1 MFCSS
6 SLNTQWINRVFQL
19 LAGNIKD
26 FDMALKIK
34 DAMSSVYA
42 LLISYKECENKMREA
57 ASEEMYAEA
66 SRFKIER
73 DTAKDAALQALNEAE
88 QEFIGS
94 IDDRDLSLSTIK
106 DESFVSHKST
116 SHSYFNDE
124 DQISVTSKIRS
135 PFKRNDFKHNESSI
149 QAESLDEQSQ
159 DEESNVP
166 HAHPLAGVDNAE
178 SLPTPEEISKDVSS
192 DLAHKI
198 EDLFGG
204 YLTKCLFSKVSAQ
217 SHFNKNAHICLPCPY
232 FTLFSLY
239 SLELAT
245 ARCSISKN
253 QPTSS

>member
-1 MFCSS
+1 
-6 SLNTQWINRVFQL
+6 
-19 LAGNIKD
+19 
-26 FDMALKIK
+26 MALKIK

-57 ASEEMYAEA
+57 ALEEMYAEA

-73 DTAKDAALQALNEAE
+73 DTAKVAALQALNEVE

-116 SHSYFNDE
+116 THSYFNDE
-124 DQISVTSKIRS
+124 DQISVASKIRS

-159 DEESNVP
+159 DEESNAP
-166 HAHPLAGVDNAE
+166 CAHPLAGVDNAE

-192 DLAHKI
+192 DLAHEI

-217 SHFNKNAHICLPCPY
+217 SHFNKNAHIVRHICLPCPY
-232 FTLFSLY
+232 FTLFLLS

-253 QPTSS
+253 